1 MHLRYCYITAEIKLK
16 DNRHACEV
24 VKDLGITYQHSVGQS
39 ISDSFE
45 FWNCENVPEK
55 LPESLKVMNKN
66 PMERIGWGLSKEI
79 AESIRD
85 YKAN

>member
-1 MHLRYCYITAEIKLK
+1 MHLRYCYMTAGMKFN

-24 VKDLGITYQHSVGQS
+24 MIDLGITYQYSVGQS
-39 ISDSFE
+39 MSDSFE
-45 FWNCENVPEK
+45 FWNCENVPK
-55 LPESLKVMNKN
+55 NLPESLKVMDKD
-66 PMERIGWGLSKEI
+66 PMKRIGRGLSKET